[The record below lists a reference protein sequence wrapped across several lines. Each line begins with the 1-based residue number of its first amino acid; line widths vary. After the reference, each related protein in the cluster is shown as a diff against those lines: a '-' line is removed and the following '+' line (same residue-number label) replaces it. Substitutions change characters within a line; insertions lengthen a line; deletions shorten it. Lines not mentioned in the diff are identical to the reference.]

1 MIRNHLLIMPLLSI
15 ISTATIAAPW
25 QDPDKVPGNTVVDV
39 TEESGE
45 PTQAE
50 PNIELSIEDQE
61 RQKIIAELTYRLDTK
76 STCTQ
81 KLAWSDKGSGAELDG
96 YFFSPLAESSYY
108 IIGGYA
114 SRKGD
119 AKSKKCVVSVRQSKN
134 NPEGTPELLVPPGD
148 WSLIWTD
155 KGSGSNK
162 DGSMWNGVPP
172 GKEYKCLGSV
182 MQKGYKKPVMSNY
195 RCVHSSLTKEITIK
209 SVLWSDKGS
218 GADRDVTVFK
228 LSNSKSFFAVGRK
241 INKVKTYDLNDSAS
255 VEPDAAV
262 VEKLLAQ
269 RMEEINK
276 IEEAEKKRL
285 ADEDAKKRLAEAT
298 ASNRIAEEK
307 RIAEEEEKKQEAE
320 NQRLE
325 QEAEK
330 KRKAE
335 ESEQQERLA
344 VEIEQEKL
352 EQGTEDIHKAE
363 EPEQQSS
370 AKVVAVQQPNVDKEI
385 NQQKV
390 TEKSGEKDSKS
401 GLKILLV
408 SMLLLLIYTAYKV
421 FRIFIN
427 IIKGDN

>member
-1 MIRNHLLIMPLLSI
+1 MVRNHIFITLFLCL
-15 ISTATIAAPW
+15 ISTVTIADTW
-25 QDPDKVPGNTVVDV
+25 QDPDKEPSKEPGKSV
-39 TEESGE
+39 EE
-45 PTQAE
+45 T
-50 PNIELSIEDQE
+50 E
-61 RQKIIAELTYRLDTK
+61 RQKIITELSYRLETK
-76 STCTQ
+76 LTCTQ
-81 KLAWSDKGSGAELDG
+81 KLTWSDKGSGANLDG
-96 YFFSPLAESSYY
+96 FFYTPSAETSYY

-119 AKSKKCVVSVRQSKN
+119 AKSKKCVISVRQSEN
-134 NPEGTPELLVPPGD
+134 NPKGTPELLVSPSD

-155 KGSGSNK
+155 KGSGADT

-182 MQKGYKKPVMSNY
+182 VQKGYKKPVLSNY
-195 RCVHSSLTKEITIK
+195 RCVHSDLTKIIQNK
-209 SVLWSDKGS
+209 SIVWTDKGS
-218 GADRDVTVFK
+218 GADRDVTVFN
-228 LSNSKSFFAVGRK
+228 LPNSKSFFAVGRK
-241 INKVKTYDLNDSAS
+241 VNKVKTYDLNDTAS
-255 VEPDAAV
+255 IEPDAAV

-298 ASNRIAEEK
+298 VSNRIAEEK
-307 RIAEEEEKKQEAE
+307 HIAEEEEKKQEVE

-344 VEIEQEKL
+344 VETEQEKL

-401 GLKILLV
+401 GLILLLV

-421 FRIFIN
+421 FRIIIN